1 MRISA
6 ILPTV
11 THITEDIEYE
21 IDAHLTIL
29 FRLSM
34 WWRIFYGFLRIALG
48 ITLLRLVGQQ
58 LSEFI
63 FGIMEHELTGKMS
76 DVLLG
81 KLYTLFEIH
90 DFTITHFLAL
100 YFLFWGTVDIV
111 LSFCLLHHIR
121 KAFPIAMSIITLF
134 ILYGI
139 FRFSYT
145 HSLVLACIIVL
156 DAVILY
162 LINDEY
168 ILLKRRVTSN
178 TSTPSDPLHRLS

>member
-1 MRISA
+1 MS
-6 ILPTV
+6 
-11 THITEDIEYE
+11 HIAEEIEYE
-21 IDAHLTIL
+21 IDKHLTFL

-48 ITLLRLVGQQ
+48 VTLLRLVGQQ
-58 LSEFI
+58 LSDFI
-63 FGIMEHELTGKMS
+63 YFLMSHELTGKMS

-81 KLYTLFEIH
+81 KLYTIFEIH
-90 DFTITHFLAL
+90 DFAITHFLAI
-100 YFLFWGTVDIV
+100 YFLFWGTIDIV

-121 KAFPIAMSIITLF
+121 RAFPIAMGIIGLF
-134 ILYGI
+134 ILYGV

-156 DAVILY
+156 DACILY

-168 ILLKRRVTSN
+168 ILLKRKTISS
-178 TSTPSDPLHRLS
+178 TSTPSDPLPRQS